1 MSQEN
6 PEKVFSLHR
15 YILSDGTPDYERMF
29 SEGDSKFWIKRH
41 LDAWLIKHLDNQPE
55 IIREDKYINKHLQEC
70 VGCKEKMKSD
80 RHEVQRSIPLNP
92 E

>member
-6 PEKVFSLHR
+6 PEKTFSLHR

-41 LDAWLIKHLDNQPE
+41 LNIWLLEHLDNQPE
-55 IIREDKYINKHLQEC
+55 IIREDRRINKHLKEC
-70 VGCKEKMKSD
+70 EECRKKSEPD
-80 RHEVQRSIPLNP
+80 MVEEQIDLPLNP